1 MAETFRNRLVH
12 AWNAFRGQETKNTVY
27 GPPVSYRSENRP
39 RFTRGNEQS
48 IVTSVL
54 NRISMDVAALTFNH
68 VRQDSNGRFKEV
80 MKTSLN
86 DCLTISAN
94 IDQTGRAFIQ
104 DAVMSMLDEGVVVL
118 VPVDTNID
126 PEHGSFSIESIRT
139 GRVVDWYA
147 DAVRVSVYNEKL
159 GRRQDITCPKSTAAI
174 VENPFYAVMNEP
186 SSTFK
191 RLTKKLALLDF
202 ADAANN
208 SNKLDLIIQLPYVIK
223 TEARRKEANKRRQ
236 EIISQLQDS
245 DYGIAY
251 TDGTERITQL
261 NRSVENNLLKQIEYL
276 TNQFYAQMGLSQ
288 AILDGTADE
297 ATMLNYNNRVI
308 EPIASALT
316 DAMTRVFLTKTART
330 QGQAIDFFTDPFRLV
345 PVTQMAEIADK
356 FVRNEVATKNE
367 IRQVMGWKPSEDPMA
382 DKLLNPNISQP
393 DTLLTE
399 ITGNKS
405 NGNSTDQNT
414 STNSEEEV
422 NQNGEV

>member
-12 AWNAFRGQETKNTVY
+12 AWNAFRGQETKKLSY
-27 GPPVSYRSENRP
+27 GPPVAYRSESRP

-54 NRISMDVAALTFNH
+54 NRISMDVSALTFNH
-68 VRQDSNGRFKEV
+68 VRRDENGRFKEII
-80 MKTSLN
+80 KSDFN
-86 DCLTISAN
+86 ECLTLSAN

-126 PEHGSFSIESIRT
+126 PENGSFTIQSIRT
-139 GRVVDWYA
+139 GKVVEWYA
-147 DAVRVSVYNEKL
+147 DSVRVSVYNEQT
-159 GRRQDITCPKSTAAI
+159 GRRQDVTLPKSVVAV

-186 SSTFK
+186 NSTFK

-202 ADAANN
+202 ADANNN

-223 TEARRKEANKRRQ
+223 TDARRKEANKRRQ
-236 EIISQLQDS
+236 EIISQLQDN

-276 TNQFYAQMGLSQ
+276 TNQFYSQMGLSP

-316 DAMTRVFLTKTART
+316 DAMTRTFLTKTART
-330 QGQAIDFFTDPFRLV
+330 QGQAVDFFTDPFRLV

-367 IRQVMGWKPSEDPMA
+367 IRQVMGWKPADDPMA

-393 DTLLTE
+393 EEL
-399 ITGNKS
+399 INGKS
-405 NGNSTDQNT
+405 GDESEQNT
-414 STNSEEEV
+414 STNSEEEE